1 MPWCNEKLDA
11 TLEMVLTKMNIK
23 KGTFLNLGTRLE
35 HKQSHFLKEPLD
47 LTGSDS
53 LEKEV
58 KKATKIFANNDNVN
72 FIVNDIL
79 NSKIKEKEFNY
90 ILRPCFHAA
99 NWRARNISKK
109 SKGY

>member
-1 MPWCNEKLDA
+1 VQRKTWCYPRNGVDQNEYQKRYISKPWH
-11 TLEMVLTKMNIK
+11 T
-23 KGTFLNLGTRLE
+23 LE